1 MFYYQSSSNAFFNIQ
16 SMRRSCGENS
26 LSKKTFT
33 RVFENEFGPRERKPR
48 KKKQSRFFSP
58 RDYDQIKRITKRTC
72 VESRFSVVECPR
84 RFATSAIARLFLSP
98 RSRWMPFPI
107 TLRFTPFSFF
117 SLFFSLFSLSNF
129 LFVSSSSVLSWP
141 FFSLRKFLPFR
152 AISLDHR
159 VYSSSTRARSEVSFR
174 SFCPLTRQ
182 THSSRSNTGG
192 FDRFFTT

>member
-1 MFYYQSSSNAFFNIQ
+1 
-16 SMRRSCGENS
+16 MRRSRGENS
-26 LSKKTFT
+26 FSKKTFT

-107 TLRFTPFSFF
+107 TLRSKRFLS
-117 SLFFSLFSLSNF
+117 FFSLFSLSNF

-141 FFSLRKFLPFR
+141 FFRLRKFLPCLSRNLTRPPRILFFNAR
-152 AISLDHR
+152 AI
-159 VYSSSTRARSEVSFR
+159 R
-174 SFCPLTRQ
+174 SFFPI
-182 THSSRSNTGG
+182 
-192 FDRFFTT
+192 FFAPNEANAL

>member
-1 MFYYQSSSNAFFNIQ
+1 
-16 SMRRSCGENS
+16 MRPSRGENS
-26 LSKKTFT
+26 FSKKTFT

-117 SLFFSLFSLSNF
+117 SLSFLSLFSLSNF
-129 LFVSSSSVLSWP
+129 LFVSSFSVLSWP
-141 FFSLRKFLPFR
+141 FFRLRKFLPF
-152 AISLDHR
+152 AQSH
-159 VYSSSTRARSEVSFR
+159 STTAYTLLQRARDPKFLSDLFR
-174 SFCPLTRQ
+174 S
-182 THSSRSNTGG
+182 
-192 FDRFFTT
+192 

>member
-1 MFYYQSSSNAFFNIQ
+1 
-16 SMRRSCGENS
+16 MRPSRGENS
-26 LSKKTFT
+26 FSKKTFT

-107 TLRFTPFSFF
+107 TLRFAPFSVSLCF
-117 SLFFSLFSLSNF
+117 SLSVFLSNF

-141 FFSLRKFLPFR
+141 FFRLRKFLPF
-152 AISLDHR
+152 AQSH
-159 VYSSSTRARSEVSFR
+159 STTAYTLLQRARDPKFLSDLFR
-174 SFCPLTRQ
+174 S
-182 THSSRSNTGG
+182 
-192 FDRFFTT
+192 

>member
-1 MFYYQSSSNAFFNIQ
+1 
-16 SMRRSCGENS
+16 MRRSRGENS
-26 LSKKTFT
+26 FSKKTFT

-98 RSRWMPFPI
+98 RSRRMPFPI
-107 TLRFTPFSFF
+107 TLRSKRFLSFF

-141 FFSLRKFLPFR
+141 FFRLRKFLPCLSRNLTRPPLILFFNAR
-152 AISLDHR
+152 AI
-159 VYSSSTRARSEVSFR
+159 R
-174 SFCPLTRQ
+174 SFFPI
-182 THSSRSNTGG
+182 
-192 FDRFFTT
+192 FFAPNEANAL

>member
-1 MFYYQSSSNAFFNIQ
+1 
-16 SMRRSCGENS
+16 MRRSRGENS
-26 LSKKTFT
+26 FSKKTFT

-98 RSRWMPFPI
+98 RSRWMPFRLLFA
-107 TLRFTPFSFF
+107 LRLSLFLFSVFLF
-117 SLFFSLFSLSNF
+117 SLLSNF

-141 FFSLRKFLPFR
+141 FFRLRKFLPCLSRNLARPPRILFFNAR
-152 AISLDHR
+152 AI
-159 VYSSSTRARSEVSFR
+159 R
-174 SFCPLTRQ
+174 SFFPI
-182 THSSRSNTGG
+182 
-192 FDRFFTT
+192 FFAPNEANVIEPIKYRWI

>member
-1 MFYYQSSSNAFFNIQ
+1 
-16 SMRRSCGENS
+16 MRRSRGENS

-58 RDYDQIKRITKRTC
+58 REYDQIKRIKPRTTRKRTC

-84 RFATSAIARLFLSP
+84 RFATSAIARLFASP

-107 TLRFTPFSFF
+107 TLRFTTFSFF

-129 LFVSSSSVLSWP
+129 FLSLPLLFFRGPSLAFENFYP
-141 FFSLRKFLPFR
+141 FAQSHSTSAYSLLQHARDPKFL
-152 AISLDHR
+152 SDL
-159 VYSSSTRARSEVSFR
+159 FR
-174 SFCPLTRQ
+174 S
-182 THSSRSNTGG
+182 
-192 FDRFFTT
+192 

>member
-1 MFYYQSSSNAFFNIQ
+1 
-16 SMRRSCGENS
+16 MRRSRGENS
-26 LSKKTFT
+26 FSKKTFT

-84 RFATSAIARLFLSP
+84 RFATSATARLFLSP
-98 RSRWMPFPI
+98 RSRRMPFPI
-107 TLRFTPFSFF
+107 TLRSKRFLSFF

-141 FFSLRKFLPFR
+141 FFRLRKFLPCLSRNLTRPPLILFFNAR
-152 AISLDHR
+152 AI
-159 VYSSSTRARSEVSFR
+159 R
-174 SFCPLTRQ
+174 SFFPI
-182 THSSRSNTGG
+182 
-192 FDRFFTT
+192 FFAPNEANAL

>member
-1 MFYYQSSSNAFFNIQ
+1 
-16 SMRRSCGENS
+16 MRRSRGENS
-26 LSKKTFT
+26 FSKKTFT

-107 TLRFTPFSFF
+107 TLRFTPFSLSF
-117 SLFFSLFSLSNF
+117 LCFSLSVF
-129 LFVSSSSVLSWP
+129 SSFKFFVRLSSSSVLSWP
-141 FFSLRKFLPFR
+141 FFFSLRKFLPFLSRNLTRPPRILFFNAR
-152 AISLDHR
+152 AI
-159 VYSSSTRARSEVSFR
+159 R
-174 SFCPLTRQ
+174 SFFPI
-182 THSSRSNTGG
+182 
-192 FDRFFTT
+192 FFAPNEANAL

>member
-1 MFYYQSSSNAFFNIQ
+1 
-16 SMRRSCGENS
+16 MRPSRGENS
-26 LSKKTFT
+26 FSKKTFT

-117 SLFFSLFSLSNF
+117 SLFFSLCF
-129 LFVSSSSVLSWP
+129 LFQIFCSSLPLLFFRGPSFAFENFCLSRNLTRP
-141 FFSLRKFLPFR
+141 PLILFFNAR
-152 AISLDHR
+152 AI
-159 VYSSSTRARSEVSFR
+159 R
-174 SFCPLTRQ
+174 SFFPI
-182 THSSRSNTGG
+182 
-192 FDRFFTT
+192 FFAPNEANVIEPIKYRWI

>member
-16 SMRRSCGENS
+16 SMRRSRGENS
-26 LSKKTFT
+26 FSKKTFT

-107 TLRFTPFSFF
+107 TLRSKRFLS
-117 SLFFSLFSLSNF
+117 FFSLFSLSNF
-129 LFVSSSSVLSWP
+129 LFVSLP
-141 FFSLRKFLPFR
+141 LLFFRGPSFLAFENFYPSFR

-174 SFCPLTRQ
+174 SFSLLTRQ
-182 THSSRSNTGG
+182 T
-192 FDRFFTT
+192 

>member
-1 MFYYQSSSNAFFNIQ
+1 
-16 SMRRSCGENS
+16 MRRSRGENS
-26 LSKKTFT
+26 FSKKTFT

-107 TLRFTPFSFF
+107 TLRFTPFSLSF
-117 SLFFSLFSLSNF
+117 LCFSLSVFSSFKFFVRLF
-129 LFVSSSSVLSWP
+129 LFCSFVP
-141 FFSLRKFLPFR
+141 FFRLRKFLPCLSRNLTRPPLILFFNAR
-152 AISLDHR
+152 AI
-159 VYSSSTRARSEVSFR
+159 R
-174 SFCPLTRQ
+174 SFFPI
-182 THSSRSNTGG
+182 
-192 FDRFFTT
+192 FFAPNEANAL

>member
-1 MFYYQSSSNAFFNIQ
+1 
-16 SMRRSCGENS
+16 MRRSRGENS
-26 LSKKTFT
+26 FSKKTFT

-117 SLFFSLFSLSNF
+117 SLFFSLCF
-129 LFVSSSSVLSWP
+129 LFQIFCLSLP
-141 FFSLRKFLPFR
+141 LLFFRGPSFAFENFYPAFR

>member
-1 MFYYQSSSNAFFNIQ
+1 
-16 SMRRSCGENS
+16 MRPSRGENS
-26 LSKKTFT
+26 FSKKTFT

-107 TLRFTPFSFF
+107 TLRFTPFSLSF
-117 SLFFSLFSLSNF
+117 LCFSLSVFSSFKFFVRLF
-129 LFVSSSSVLSWP
+129 LFCSFVALLSP
-141 FFSLRKFLPFR
+141 SKISAFR

-159 VYSSSTRARSEVSFR
+159 LYSSSTRARSEVSFR
-174 SFCPLTRQ
+174 SFSLLTRQ

>member
-1 MFYYQSSSNAFFNIQ
+1 
-16 SMRRSCGENS
+16 MRRSRGENS
-26 LSKKTFT
+26 FSKKTFT

-141 FFSLRKFLPFR
+141 FFRLRKFLPCLSRNLTRPPRILFFNAR
-152 AISLDHR
+152 AI
-159 VYSSSTRARSEVSFR
+159 R
-174 SFCPLTRQ
+174 SFFPI
-182 THSSRSNTGG
+182 
-192 FDRFFTT
+192 FFAPNEANVIEPIKYRWI

>member
-1 MFYYQSSSNAFFNIQ
+1 
-16 SMRRSCGENS
+16 MRRSRGENS
-26 LSKKTFT
+26 FSKKTFT

-107 TLRFTPFSFF
+107 TLRSKRFLS
-117 SLFFSLFSLSNF
+117 FFSLFSLSNF

-141 FFSLRKFLPFR
+141 FFRLRKFLPCLSRNLARPPRILFFNAR
-152 AISLDHR
+152 AI
-159 VYSSSTRARSEVSFR
+159 R
-174 SFCPLTRQ
+174 SFFPI
-182 THSSRSNTGG
+182 
-192 FDRFFTT
+192 FFAPNEANVIEPIKYRWI

>member
-16 SMRRSCGENS
+16 SMRRSRGENI

-48 KKKQSRFFSP
+48 KKKKSRFFSP
-58 RDYDQIKRITKRTC
+58 REYDQIRVTKRTC
-72 VESRFSVVECPR
+72 VELRFSVVEYPR

-107 TLRFTPFSFF
+107 TLRSKRFLS
-117 SLFFSLFSLSNF
+117 FFSLFSLSNF
-129 LFVSSSSVLSWP
+129 LFVSLP
-141 FFSLRKFLPFR
+141 LLFFRGPSFLAFENFYPSFR

-174 SFCPLTRQ
+174 SFSLLTRQ